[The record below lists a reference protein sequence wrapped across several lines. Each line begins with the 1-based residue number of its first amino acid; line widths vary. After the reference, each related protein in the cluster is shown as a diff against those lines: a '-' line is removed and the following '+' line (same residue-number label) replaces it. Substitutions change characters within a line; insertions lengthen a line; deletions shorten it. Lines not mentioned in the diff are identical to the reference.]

1 MLKWI
6 FLAVSLPA
14 LLSAQMPLGG
24 MVCRQGKA
32 VHDLNLSEAQQ
43 NQITA
48 ICKEFSRKVFDLRDA
63 SNKAEVELQAAFD
76 ESPVDQGKS
85 NNAIER
91 LTATRSDLFRATSQ
105 MALKIRSVL
114 TDEQW
119 QELKK
124 RARRGPGGPGRPG
137 GPEGGWRRG
146 GPSSTKSTA
155 PTGQQPNQ

>member
-85 NNAIER
+85 NNAIEH
-91 LTATRSDLFRATSQ
+91 LTATRKFSRRRESTRTIQRTGNGTHGAFGKPGATRWYKKALAADVTQRAE
-105 MALKIRSVL
+105 RDV
-114 TDEQW
+114 
-119 QELKK
+119 
-124 RARRGPGGPGRPG
+124 RAHARWLGPI
-137 GPEGGWRRG
+137 PE
-146 GPSSTKSTA
+146 
-155 PTGQQPNQ
+155 